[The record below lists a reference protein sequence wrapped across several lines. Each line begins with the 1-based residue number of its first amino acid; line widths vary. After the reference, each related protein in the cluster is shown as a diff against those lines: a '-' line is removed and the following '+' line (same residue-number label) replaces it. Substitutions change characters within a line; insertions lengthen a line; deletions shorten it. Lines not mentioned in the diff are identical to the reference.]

1 MTSVMTREKPASDT
15 SGNTPRR
22 TIRMTDDEWAEL
34 QKLADAAGLPDRSA
48 YLRAL
53 IDYAQ
58 SRGPLPAPRRSSAR
72 GGRGRGRR

>member
-1 MTSVMTREKPASDT
+1 
-15 SGNTPRR
+15 
-22 TIRMTDDEWAEL
+22 MTDDEWAEL